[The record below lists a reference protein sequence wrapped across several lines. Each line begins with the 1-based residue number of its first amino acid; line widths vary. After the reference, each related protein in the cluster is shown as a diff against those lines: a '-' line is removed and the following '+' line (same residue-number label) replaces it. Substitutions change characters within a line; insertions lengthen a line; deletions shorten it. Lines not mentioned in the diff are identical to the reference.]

1 MTFKILNCLEEA
13 VAPLLLL
20 LLLVLVVAAA
30 GATVRAVAAALLA
43 VVAVTVATA
52 LLVAAALAIT
62 TGRAGHL
69 YLLRRLFFEAV
80 GQKLMNAARFNQPV
94 R

>member
-1 MTFKILNCLEEA
+1 
-13 VAPLLLL
+13 
-20 LLLVLVVAAA
+20 
-30 GATVRAVAAALLA
+30 VAAALLA

-69 YLLRRLFFEAV
+69 YLLRRLFL
-80 GQKLMNAARFNQPV
+80 KQPGKS
-94 R
+94 